1 MGFYER
7 ARDEFTLYGSEAGG
21 WRGPQFGAI
30 GAIAAHWS
38 LDDSEPTVISIPT
51 GSGKTAIAMVAPLL
65 TSPVPTRVLVL
76 VPNVQLREQIVEQFS
91 TQSQLISLGV
101 LSQDIEPPSV
111 HGMTGRTSEWD
122 SLRSHDVV
130 VALPNS
136 ISPAQYEEPL
146 GPPADLFDMVIVD
159 EAHHAPASTWQA
171 VLDHFAARRRLL
183 LTATPRRRDGRRIPG
198 SLEFYYPLRRALEE
212 GLYNPINPHLLPVPV
227 PNDREASDGAIAAKV
242 AELLASA
249 EHATSTLLVRGGSID
264 RLKSLKDLYG
274 EQGVE
279 IAVLHNR
286 LSAATKRKIVDELRA
301 GGLRGVAVVGML
313 GEGFDLPSLRIAAY
327 HDKHRSVPSTIQM
340 IGRLARVASDFPQR
354 SALVTVGDTEVYP
367 ELKGVLKELYDE
379 DADWAKVLPG
389 ILDEEIAQEQEDR
402 RFVARLAPSVGEIDP
417 LHLQPVKRAFV
428 YEVARDWEPNFLSD
442 IPDDLHLGTRLRGGG
457 EVAYVSV
464 DHESALLVVVVRYM
478 DRPRWSSD
486 PALEDVR
493 YELNLAAFLRSP
505 STRLPGLVLMNL
517 ESDGM
522 RKRYEDYLGL
532 HSNQLADP
540 ERLGAYLDSLDRI
553 SVSSVGIRSTDA
565 ATRGRATYKNFMGG
579 EVDRGLRQVDMARSA
594 LGHVMFQIRVGTGS
608 ANAGGAVEKS
618 KIWMT
623 RYGPLREFSEWAT
636 STAKLIWFPDQAPQ
650 GKLLPGMDRGRR
662 LERWPAAP
670 PLAAEIHPAFLGIG
684 LELFSSAGAS
694 LGSIENL
701 DLYVNDDPTGTLMDV
716 PVQREDPL
724 RIIGV
729 LVDPAEEAE
738 SCIWEGELELDGS
751 VTAVKDV
758 FVGRGYGSRS
768 SLAELLTERP
778 PTVYFRDGTTTIG
791 ALTYGSRGFADA
803 FVPRQY
809 LSDGT
814 WNGVDLTAETRMTAA
829 KRGPGVRSIHES
841 LEAYLLARPKAGPLR
856 WILFNDGSGE
866 IADYLVVEQGAA
878 GGVRLELW
886 HAKAAGGTSPSVRID
901 DLQVVV
907 AQALRS
913 RRWFTSTKFW
923 GEIAA
928 RLTKQVK
935 PYITVVDGSDDVAA
949 LEVRLGLKEE
959 AQTVPWTQSLPAVQG
974 LIGIAQPGLGLGQFE
989 EELENDPVPPG
1000 ADGLRQLL
1008 SVLADTTISDGA
1020 ELRVLV
1026 SV

>member
-7 ARDEFTLYGSEAGG
+7 AQTEFTLYGSQARQ
-21 WRGPQFGAI
+21 WRGPQFGAV
-30 GAIAAHWS
+30 GAIAAHWT
-38 LDDSEPTVISIPT
+38 LDDNDPTVISIPT

-76 VPNVQLREQIVEQFS
+76 VPSVQLREQIVEQFS

-101 LSQDIEPPSV
+101 LPQNIEPPSV
-111 HGMTGRTSEWD
+111 HGMTGRTADWE
-122 SLRSHDVV
+122 SLRIYDVV

-136 ISPAQYEEPL
+136 ISPAQYDENL
-146 GPPADLFDMVIVD
+146 RPPSDLFDMIIVD

-171 VLDHFAARRRLL
+171 VLEHFAAQHRLL

-212 GLYNPINPHLLPVPV
+212 GLYNPIDPHLLPVPV
-227 PNDREASDGAIAAKV
+227 PNDRAASDREIIAKA
-242 AELLASA
+242 AELLASP
-249 EHATSTLLVRGGSID
+249 EHSTSTLLVRGGSIE
-264 RLKSLKDLYG
+264 RLNDLRDLYG
-274 EQGVE
+274 QQGVE

-286 LSAATKRKIVDELRA
+286 LSPTTKRGIVDELRA
-301 GGLRGVAVVGML
+301 GDLRGVAVVGML

-354 SALVTVGDTEVYP
+354 SALVTVADTEVYP

-402 RFVARLAPSVGEIDP
+402 KFVARLAPSVGEIDP

-428 YEVARDWEPNFLSD
+428 YEVARDWEPDFLSG
-442 IPDDLHLGTRLRGGG
+442 IPDDLELGARLRGGG

-464 DHESALLVVVVRYM
+464 DRESALLVVVVRYV

-486 PALEDVR
+486 PALEDVS

-505 STRLPGLVLMNL
+505 STKLPGLVLLNL

-532 HSNQLADP
+532 HSGQLADP

-579 EVDRGLRQVDMARSA
+579 DVDRGLRLVDMARSA
-594 LGHVMFQIRVGTGS
+594 LGHVMFQIRVGNGS

-623 RYGPLREFSEWAT
+623 RYGPLREFSEWA
-636 STAKLIWFPDQAPQ
+636 SGTAKLIWFPDQAPQ
-650 GKLLPGMDRGRR
+650 GKLLPAMERGKR
-662 LERWPAAP
+662 LERWPSAP

-684 LELFSSAGAS
+684 LELFSAAGEP
-694 LGSIENL
+694 LGTIENL
-701 DLYVNDDPTGTLMDV
+701 DLYVNDDPTGTLVDI
-716 PVQREDPL
+716 PVQRDDPL
-724 RIIGV
+724 RVIGV
-729 LVDPAEEAE
+729 LVNSAEETE
-738 SCIWEGELELDGS
+738 SCIWEGDLELDGS
-751 VTAVKDV
+751 VTAVKDI

-778 PTVYFRDGTTTIG
+778 STIYFRDGTTTIG

-809 LSDGT
+809 LQGET
-814 WNGVDLTAETRMTAA
+814 WSGVDLTAETKKTAA
-829 KRGPGVRSIHES
+829 KRGPGVRSIHEA
-841 LEAYLLARPKAGPLR
+841 LEEHLLARPKASLLR
-856 WILFNDGSGE
+856 WVLFNDGSGE
-866 IADYLVVEQGAA
+866 IADYLVVEQGAD

-886 HAKAAGGTSPSVRID
+886 HAKAAGGGTSSIRIED
-901 DLQVVV
+901 MQVVV

-923 GEIAA
+923 GEVAA
-928 RLTKQVK
+928 RLTKQEK
-935 PYITVVDGSDDVAA
+935 PYITVVDGSDDVSA
-949 LEVRLGLKEE
+949 LEIMLGIKEE
-959 AQTVPWTQSLPAVQG
+959 AQTVPWPQSLPSVQG
-974 LIGIAQPGLGLGQFE
+974 LIGIAQPGLGLAEFE
-989 EELENDPVPPG
+989 QELAVDPVPPG

-1020 ELRVLV
+1020 ELRILV
-1026 SV
+1026 SA